1 MNELL
6 LTYHAAMT
14 NLALLCEQDARAEL
28 IEAALKRLRTIRI
41 KIEAY
46 YQEK

>member
-1 MNELL
+1 MNELIL
-6 LTYHAAMT
+6 RYHAALT
-14 NLALLCEQDARAEL
+14 NLALLCEQDACPEL
-28 IEAALKRLRTIRI
+28 IEAGVRRLREIRC